1 MAAKPGPS
9 YDDLATAFR
18 HGNFQPLYF
27 FYGEEGFLIDEL
39 QTLLVEHALQPH
51 ERDFNLDLVYGA
63 ESDVQ
68 RALALCASFPVMAQ
82 RRVVVVRDF
91 EKLQGNRAFQH
102 YAAQPNP
109 SAVVLLACRSKPNLS
124 AHPYRA
130 LKQHAVAA
138 EFKPLYDRQMPGW
151 IGQRLRQRG
160 LQAASGVPQM
170 IAEAVGTDLRTAAQ
184 EVEKL
189 AVYLGDRK
197 RVTPDDVVAA
207 GGHTREFNIFE
218 LQKAIGQGD
227 AVRAQTIADQML
239 RQAAN
244 RRGEALMIV
253 AMLTRYVGLLAK
265 AADGQAKRLSDRDLA
280 RHIGVSP
287 YFVKEYT
294 FALRTLGL
302 AAIPRTFEALLAADY
317 ELKGGSTRDERL
329 VVLLLL
335 RRILSSPAPTR
346 RAA

>member
-1 MAAKPGPS
+1 
-9 YDDLATAFR
+9 
-18 HGNFQPLYF
+18 
-27 FYGEEGFLIDEL
+27 
-39 QTLLVEHALQPH
+39 
-51 ERDFNLDLVYGA
+51 
-63 ESDVQ
+63 
-68 RALALCASFPVMAQ
+68 
-82 RRVVVVRDF
+82 
-91 EKLQGNRAFQH
+91 
-102 YAAQPNP
+102 
-109 SAVVLLACRSKPNLS
+109 
-124 AHPYRA
+124 
-130 LKQHAVAA
+130 
-138 EFKPLYDRQMPGW
+138 
-151 IGQRLRQRG
+151 
-160 LQAASGVPQM
+160 
-170 IAEAVGTDLRTAAQ
+170 AQ

-335 RRILSSPAPTR
+335 RRILASPAPTR